1 MLHEFDTQVNEAMN
15 QAVSGK
21 APKHKTYGTTISLQN
36 QASIAI
42 AIQIWGKEKFWTMIY
57 DQLQIN

>member
-15 QAVSGK
+15 QAVSAK

-36 QASIAI
+36 RVSIAI
-42 AIQIWGKEKFWTMIY
+42 AIQIWGEEKFWTMIY
-57 DQLQIN
+57 D